1 LQVSEVSQAR
11 EALQRYFGFTDF
23 REGQAEVIE
32 SVLAGQDA
40 VVVMPTGGGKSL
52 CFQLPA
58 MMIDGVTLVISP
70 LIALM
75 KDQVDALAARQIP
88 TTFINSSLTYAET
101 ARRLSKM
108 RMGEYKLVYVAPE
121 RFRSE
126 TFMAAVAETKV
137 RLFAVDEAHC
147 ISHWGHDFRPDYLKL
162 KQAVETLGRPQVIAL
177 TATATPQVRADIS
190 EQLGLTDPHVSVSG
204 FDRPNLALRVLH
216 TGTEKEKLEILKRTI
231 NASSGSGIIY
241 TATRKSVEQV
251 AAKLKLA
258 GLRVEMY
265 HGGMEEGERTR
276 AQDAFMRGDARAI
289 VATNAFGM
297 GIDKPDIRFVV
308 HFHLPGSIEAYY
320 QEVGR
325 AGRDGMP
332 ADCLLLFNYADT
344 RTQQFFIEGG
354 HPSPEL
360 VGRVYQEITS
370 FGAEKVELSA
380 REIAQR
386 LGIKNDMSVNS
397 SLALLEKAAHIERGR
412 AGDATLL
419 AWMKVAVDV
428 ALEQVPDDSTEGAVM
443 RDLIFN
449 RNVNEREQTELDQNT
464 IASALGLSDG
474 QLRRALAALSTRGLI
489 TYHTAFQGRGIR
501 LLDEKPARTLRI
513 DTKDIAARAAAEQ
526 WKLRRM
532 IDYCYHKSCLRRFL
546 LNYFGDRKHLG
557 TCGTCSVCAPDA
569 AGYLEEQKQEK
580 TLSAAG
586 TLSVGG
592 AAKMPQAT
600 KLDQFIIENAPAGEA
615 LRDDLRKRAQR
626 KQEASRPAGRA
637 DSRVGSAR
645 RLGEAEVIVVKKVLS
660 CIARI
665 EKEFGK
671 NKFGKGTV
679 AAVLRG
685 SNSKQVRENNLDKL
699 STYGLL
705 SDMNQEAIAA
715 FVKALIQAGCVEV
728 QQGLYPTVGLTGLGW
743 EVMKGQAEVM
753 LELPD

>member
-1 LQVSEVSQAR
+1 LQK
-11 EALQRYFGFTDF
+11 YFGFTDF

-32 SVLAGQDA
+32 SVLAGHDA

-75 KDQVDALAARQIP
+75 KDQVDALAARAIP
-88 TTFINSSLTYAET
+88 TTFINSSITYAET
-101 ARRLSKM
+101 NRRLSKI

-126 TFMAAVAETKV
+126 AFMEAIAETKV

-190 EQLGLTDPHVSVSG
+190 EQLGLTDPHVSVAG

-216 TGTEKEKLEILKRTI
+216 TGTEKEKLEVLKRII
-231 NASSGSGIIY
+231 NASGGSGIIY

-258 GLRVEMY
+258 GLSVEMY

-276 AQDAFMRGDARAI
+276 AQDSFMRGDARAI

-360 VGRVYQEITS
+360 ISRVYQEITS

-386 LGIKNDMSVNS
+386 LGIKNDMSIHS

-419 AWMKVAVDV
+419 AWMKVPVDI

-449 RNVNEREQTELDQNT
+449 RNVNEREQTELDQNA
-464 IASALGLSDG
+464 IASSLGLTDS
-474 QLRRALAALSTRGLI
+474 QLRRALGGLSTRGLI

-501 LLDEKPARTLRI
+501 LLDEKPAMALRI

-532 IDYCYHKSCLRRFL
+532 IDYCYHKACLRRFL

-557 TCGTCSVCAPDA
+557 TCGTCSVCAPDQA
-569 AGYLEEQKQEK
+569 SYLQQQKDEK

-586 TLSVGG
+586 TLSLGR
-592 AAKMPQAT
+592 AQREAKLPKAT
-600 KLDQFIIENAPAGEA
+600 ELDQFIIENAPTGVA

-626 KQEASRPAGRA
+626 NQEMSKAESKN
-637 DSRVGSAR
+637 DSRSGSAR
-645 RLGEAEVIVVKKVLS
+645 KLNEAEIIVVKKVLS

-685 SNSKQVRENNLDKL
+685 STSKQVRENNLDKL

-705 SDMNQEAIAA
+705 SDMNQESITA
-715 FVKALIQAGCVEV
+715 FIKALIQANCIEV
-728 QQGLYPTVGLTGLGW
+728 QQGLYPTVGLTELGW
-743 EVMKGQAEVM
+743 EVMKGQAEIR
-753 LELPD
+753 LELPE

>member
-1 LQVSEVSQAR
+1 
-11 EALQRYFGFTDF
+11 
-23 REGQAEVIE
+23 
-32 SVLAGQDA
+32 
-40 VVVMPTGGGKSL
+40 
-52 CFQLPA
+52 

-75 KDQVDALAARQIP
+75 KDQVDALSARGIP

-101 ARRLSKM
+101 GRRLSRL

-147 ISHWGHDFRPDYLKL
+147 ISHWGHDFRPDYLRL
-162 KQAVETLGRPQVIAL
+162 KQAVEALGRPQVIAL

-190 EQLGLTDPHVSVSG
+190 EQLGLSDPHVSVAG
-204 FDRPNLALRVLH
+204 FDRPNLALRVVH
-216 TGTEKEKLEILKRTI
+216 TGTEKEKLEILKRVI
-231 NASSGSGIIY
+231 GASGGSGIIY

-258 GLRVEMY
+258 GLGVEMY

-276 AQDAFMRGDARAI
+276 AQDIFMRGDARAI

-297 GIDKPDIRFVV
+297 GIDKPDIRFVA

-360 VGRVYQEITS
+360 ISRVYQEITS

-419 AWMKVAVDV
+419 AWMKVPVDV
-428 ALEQVPDDSTEGAVM
+428 ALDQVPDDSTEGAVM

-449 RNVNEREQTELDQNT
+449 RNVNEREQTELDQNS
-464 IASALGLSDG
+464 IAASLGLSDG
-474 QLRRALAALSTRGLI
+474 QLRRALGTLSTRGLI
-489 TYHTAFQGRGIR
+489 TYHAAFQGRGIR
-501 LLDEKPARTLRI
+501 LLDERPARALRI

-532 IDYCYHKSCLRRFL
+532 IDFCYHKSCLRRFL

-569 AGYLEEQKQEK
+569 AAHLQKQEK

-586 TLSVGG
+586 TLSLGG
-592 AAKMPQAT
+592 ARGEARMPQAT
-600 KLDQFIIENAPAGEA
+600 KLDQFIIENAPTGDA
-615 LRDDLRKRAQR
+615 LRDDLRRRAQR
-626 KQEASRPAGRA
+626 KQEAGKASGRGGPQA
-637 DSRVGSAR
+637 GSAR
-645 RLGEAEVIVVKKVLS
+645 RLNEAEVIVVKKVLS

-685 SNSKQVRENNLDKL
+685 STSKQVRENNLDRL

-705 SDMNQEAIAA
+705 GDMTQEAIAA
-715 FVKALIQAGCVEV
+715 FIKALIQAGCIEV
-728 QQGLYPTVGLTGLGW
+728 QQGLYPTVGLTELGW
-743 EVMKGQAEVM
+743 EVMKGQAEAM